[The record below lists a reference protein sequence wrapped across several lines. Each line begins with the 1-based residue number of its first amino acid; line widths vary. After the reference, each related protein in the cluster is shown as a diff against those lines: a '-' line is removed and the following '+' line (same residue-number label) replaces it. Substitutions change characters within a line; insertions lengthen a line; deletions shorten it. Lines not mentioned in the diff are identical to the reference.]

1 MLLLMPHGVII
12 SLPASHQY
20 FLPMQPRIALSTLAT
35 WLDWEPISSQL
46 SSVKPFLGCCL
57 LKYNPKSYH
66 WYLHKNIPA
75 YTVPSAA
82 IQPHVKRR
90 IIQGSPDCCAIRYL
104 WRAALYHLP
113 PCFLQPGPLGCIR
126 TRLWVMLM
134 RTGPWVGTSWDP
146 SEHAPLGDWF
156 LRYNYFLRSVH

>member
-126 TRLWVMLM
+126 TPAVGDVDENRTMSRHFVRSQWAHSTGRLV
-134 RTGPWVGTSWDP
+134 SQI
-146 SEHAPLGDWF
+146 
-156 LRYNYFLRSVH
+156 